1 MVLSINE
8 VVKGC
13 RCFQLLMC
21 IGVLNEKSKHSSP
34 YVLER
39 ILLSVGR
46 DSQVT
51 PLPDHIAALRDE
63 SISVLVLSLPE
74 GISKP
79 ELESMFCEAGKITDL
94 FIPVYH
100 LNGRKEVIA
109 FVCFKI

>member
-1 MVLSINE
+1 MKNQNIAL
-8 VVKGC
+8 
-13 RCFQLLMC
+13 
-21 IGVLNEKSKHSSP
+21 

-46 DSQVT
+46 DSQVK

-63 SISVLVLSLPE
+63 SISVFVLSLPE

-79 ELESMFCEAGKITDL
+79 ELESMFCKAGKITDP

-100 LNGRKEVIA
+100 LTGRKEVIA